1 MKINYTLLA
10 KIIFFS
16 LLLII
21 LSTKLVYSE
30 TIKKIDVSGNDRL
43 AKETVILF
51 SELNVNDNIYSDDLN
66 NAFKKLFETDYFKD
80 IKISFNNG
88 YLKIDV
94 EENPLIQSIIING
107 IKNRSIVDE
116 LTKITKK
123 TEKYPYLE
131 NNIND
136 QKNILINIIRN
147 NGFYFAEVE
156 TIIQDNNNNTINVI
170 YEFNLGERAKITEI
184 KFIGNK
190 VFKNNKL
197 RNIIVS
203 EESKPWK
210 FITQNKYLNENRI
223 KLDVNLLK
231 NYFKNKG
238 YYNVLIKSSSAKVID
253 NNNFGLTFYIDSG
266 ERYYFN
272 NIYLNVSDD
281 YKKEN
286 FSNFFKIFEKLKG
299 EPYSLNSIKKIINEI
314 DKTALQKE
322 FVFINANYQEK
333 IIDINKINIEIFFEE
348 SQKYYVDRI
357 NIFGNFITE
366 EKVIRNTLIVDE
378 GDPFNKILF
387 NKSINEIKS
396 KGIFKSVTSEVNIS
410 ESKKN
415 SKIINITVEEKATG
429 EIFAGAGTGT
439 DGSQISVGIKEKNYL
454 GKGIMLDTN
463 LTLTDDEIKG
473 KFSVVNPNFKNT
485 DRSINTTIESSVSD
499 FMTSSGYKTTR
510 TGIKLGTSFEQYDN
524 LFFNIDLSN
533 YYEKLETSSLASA
546 IKKKQEGDYFEN
558 LLSYGI
564 TLNKLDQN
572 FQPTDGYLTKFSQTL
587 PIYSDDTTIENSFS
601 ASKYHSLN
609 DSLILSAKLYLKSV
623 NSLDDSVRVSKRV
636 YIPSYRLRGFESGSI
651 GPKDGTQYI
660 GGNYGSAVNFNTTLP
675 NFLNGYEN
683 MDFNLFLDAANLW
696 HVDYDNSLDSDKIR
710 SATGISVNW
719 FTPVGPLSFS
729 YAIPISEAKSDK
741 TESFRFQI
749 GTSF

>member
-51 SELNVNDNIYSDDLN
+51 SELNVDDNIYSDDLN

-439 DGSQISVGIKEKNYL
+439 DGSQISAGIKEKNYL

-587 PIYSDDTTIENSFS
+587 PIYSDDTTIENSFL

>member
-51 SELNVNDNIYSDDLN
+51 SELNVDDNIYSDDLN

-286 FSNFFKIFEKLKG
+286 FSNFFKIFEELKG

-564 TLNKLDQN
+564 TLNELDQN

-587 PIYSDDTTIENSFS
+587 PIYSDDTTIENSFL

>member
-564 TLNKLDQN
+564 TLNELDQN

>member
-286 FSNFFKIFEKLKG
+286 FSNFFKIFEELKG

-564 TLNKLDQN
+564 TLNELDQN

-587 PIYSDDTTIENSFS
+587 PIYSDDTTIENSFL

>member
-1 MKINYTLLA
+1 MKINYTLHI
-10 KIIFFS
+10 KILFFV

-21 LSTKLVYSE
+21 ANTKLVYSE
-30 TIKKIDVSGNDRL
+30 IIKKIDISGNDRL

-51 SELNVNDNIYSDDLN
+51 SELNVNDNIYSEDLN
-66 NAFKKLFETDYFKD
+66 NAFKKLFETNYFKD
-80 IKISFNNG
+80 IKINFNNG
-88 YLKIDV
+88 YLKIEV
-94 EENPLIQSIIING
+94 LENPLIQSIIING
-107 IKNRSIVDE
+107 IKNKSIIDD

-131 NNIND
+131 NKIND
-136 QKNILINIIRN
+136 QKNTLINIIRSS
-147 NGFYFAEVE
+147 GFYFAEIE
-156 TIIQDNNNNTINVI
+156 TKIQNNNNNSINVI
-170 YEFNLGERAKITEI
+170 YNFNLGERAKINEI

-190 VFKNNKL
+190 IFRNNKL

-203 EESKPWK
+203 EEFKPWK
-210 FITQNKYLNENRI
+210 FLTSNKYLNENRI
-223 KLDVNLLK
+223 NLDINLLK

-238 YYNVLIKSSSAKVID
+238 YYNVLVKSSSAKVTT
-253 NNNFGLTFYIDSG
+253 NNNFVLIFNIDAG
-266 ERYYFN
+266 KKYYFN
-272 NIYLNVSDD
+272 NVTLNVSDD

-286 FSNFFKIFEKLKG
+286 FSNFIKIFDELKG
-299 EPYSLNSIKKIINEI
+299 KPYSLNSIKKIINEV

-333 IIDINKINIEIFFEE
+333 IVDNKINIEIFFEE
-348 SQKYYVDRI
+348 SQKYYVDKI
-357 NIFGNFITE
+357 NILGNFITE
-366 EKVIRNTLIVDE
+366 ETVIRNKLIVDE

-387 NKSINEIKS
+387 NKSINEVRS
-396 KGIFKSVTSEVNIS
+396 KGIFKSVTSEVNNS
-410 ESKKN
+410 DSKKN
-415 SKIINITVEEKATG
+415 SKIINITIEEKATG

-439 DGSQISVGIKEKNYL
+439 EGSTISAGIKEKNYL
-454 GKGIMLDTN
+454 GKGIQLETH
-463 LTLTDDEIKG
+463 LSLSDDEIKG
-473 KFSVVNPNFKNT
+473 KFSIVNSNFKNT
-485 DRSINTTIESSVSD
+485 NRSINTTVESTTSD

-510 TGIKLGTSFEQYDN
+510 TGVKLGTGFEQYED
-524 LFFNIDLSN
+524 LFFNIDISN
-533 YYEKLETSSLASA
+533 YYEKLETSSIASA

-558 LLSYGI
+558 LISYAI

-572 FQPTDGYLTKFSQTL
+572 FQPTDGYLSRFSQTL
-587 PIYSDDTTIENSFS
+587 PIYSDDSAIENSFS

-609 DSLILSAKLYLKSV
+609 DSLILSAKIFLKSV
-623 NSLDDSVRVSKRV
+623 NSIDDNVRVSKRI

-651 GPKDGTQYI
+651 GPKDGSQYI
-660 GGNYGSAVNFNTTLP
+660 GGNYGTAVSFNSTLP
-675 NFLNGYEN
+675 NLLAGYEN
-683 MDFNLFLDAANLW
+683 LDFNLFLDAANLW

-729 YAIPISEAKSDK
+729 YAIPISEAKSDR

>member
-51 SELNVNDNIYSDDLN
+51 SELNVDDNIYSDDLN

-564 TLNKLDQN
+564 TLNELDQN

>member
-51 SELNVNDNIYSDDLN
+51 SELNVDDNIYSDDLN

-587 PIYSDDTTIENSFS
+587 PIYSDDTTIENSFL

>member
-51 SELNVNDNIYSDDLN
+51 SELNVDDNIYSDDLN

-463 LTLTDDEIKG
+463 LTLADDEIKG

-499 FMTSSGYKTTR
+499 FMTSSGYNTTR

-587 PIYSDDTTIENSFS
+587 PIYSDDTTIENSFL

-660 GGNYGSAVNFNTTLP
+660 GGNYGSAINFNTTLP

-741 TESFRFQI
+741 SESFRFQI

>member
-51 SELNVNDNIYSDDLN
+51 SELNVDDNIYSDDLN

-107 IKNRSIVDE
+107 IKNQSIVDE

-286 FSNFFKIFEKLKG
+286 FSNFFKIFEELKG

-558 LLSYGI
+558 LVSYGI

-587 PIYSDDTTIENSFS
+587 PIYSDDTTIENSFL